1 MLPTYTCKSLNS
13 LDGMSIVEWMVLQW
27 TVTQTSSD
35 CGLGIKLDMLIR
47 SDWQRKMMSLHPG
60 LPDGVH
66 KAVRISKCSHVV
78 AADILSGRSPW
89 DYQGKSRSGGLG
101 RGYFVVGK
109 VWDPVMIL
117 SSWQQAFASL
127 VWFSWILER
136 KTSAFGWAL
145 GFPCVSQIF
154 RCAAQEIHDLQL

>member
-1 MLPTYTCKSLNS
+1 MQVLEFPRWDEYCWM
-13 LDGMSIVEWMVLQW
+13 DGPAMNGDPNLQW
-27 TVTQTSSD
+27 LWIGYQARHVDTFRLTTKDDESS
-35 CGLGIKLDMLIR
+35 
-47 SDWQRKMMSLHPG
+47 PG